1 MGLKSKESPKILI
14 DFLNYLIAIKGY
26 SFNTVKNYYIDLMIY
41 FKFLKEYLEIKI
53 NIKDFNVFILAN
65 IKEHVIIA
73 FLVYLNFHR
82 DNTAQTRQRRLS
94 SVRTFYKWLLNNYPP
109 FSTQENPTAHIANIE
124 PVIRLPKYL
133 NLDQARKIQTIFTKE
148 NSKFPER
155 NNMIITLFLH
165 TGLRLSEL
173 VNLDI
178 KDIDFN
184 RNIIRIIGKG
194 NKERTVYIDKVLRK
208 KLKEYL
214 NIRNKNQKVVCIND
228 ALFISYQR
236 KRLGIDG
243 VADVCEKAYKLMG
256 LEDYGYTTHTLRHT
270 SATLIYK
277 KTKDLLILKEFLGHN
292 SLSATEIYLHTA
304 NDKIK
309 DAVDKNPLNELVFK
323 NKKVA

>member
-1 MGLKSKESPKILI
+1 MEEKFKKSPKILI

-26 SFNTVKNYYIDLMIY
+26 SFNTIKSYYVDLMIY
-41 FKFLKEYLEIKI
+41 FEFLKEYLEIKV
-53 NIKDFNVFILAN
+53 NIKDFNIFILAN

-109 FSTQENPTAHIANIE
+109 FSMQENPTAHIANIE
-124 PVIRLPKYL
+124 PIIRLPKYL
-133 NLDQARKIQTIFTKE
+133 NLEQARKIQTIFTKE
-148 NSKFPER
+148 NSKFYER

-173 VNLDI
+173 VSLDI

-228 ALFISYQR
+228 ALFMSYQG
-236 KRLGIDG
+236 KRLGING
-243 VADVCEKAYKLMG
+243 VEDICKKAYKLMG

-277 KTKDLLILKEFLGHN
+277 KTRNLLILKEFLGHN
-292 SLSATEIYLHTA
+292 SLSSTEIYLHIA
-304 NDKIK
+304 NEKIK
-309 DAVDKNPLNELVFK
+309 DAVDKNPLNEVVFE
-323 NKKVA
+323 KVA

>member
-1 MGLKSKESPKILI
+1 MEEKFKKSPKILI

-26 SFNTVKNYYIDLMIY
+26 SFNTIKSYYIDLMIY
-41 FKFLKEYLEIKI
+41 FEFLKEYLEIKV
-53 NIKDFNVFILAN
+53 NIKDFNIFILAN

-109 FSTQENPTAHIANIE
+109 FSMQENPTAHIANIE
-124 PVIRLPKYL
+124 PIIRLPKYL
-133 NLDQARKIQTIFTKE
+133 NLEQARKIQTIFTKE
-148 NSKFPER
+148 NSKFYER

-173 VNLDI
+173 VSLDI

-228 ALFISYQR
+228 ALFMSYQG

-243 VADVCEKAYKLMG
+243 VEDICKKAYKLMG

-277 KTKDLLILKEFLGHN
+277 KTRNLLILKEFLGHN
-292 SLSATEIYLHTA
+292 SLSATEIYLHIA
-304 NDKIK
+304 NEKIK
-309 DAVDKNPLNELVFK
+309 DAVDKNPLNEVVFE
-323 NKKVA
+323 KVA